1 MLPFYLAAENV
12 PVEES
17 GPNPVIPNGGEL
29 IIGLITFG
37 IVVYVLMKYAW
48 PRMEATFQARRDAIE
63 GGIKRAEEAQAEAQR
78 LLGEYRQQLAEAR
91 TEAAQIR
98 DNARAEGQRIIE
110 EMRTTAQ
117 EESAR
122 IVARGEEQLTVQR
135 QQVVRELRGE
145 IGTLATSLAE
155 RVVGESL
162 ADDPVRQR
170 TIDRFLDDLDGMAGS
185 VPAGVASDTAA
196 GGSAAAGTG
205 GGAES
210 ASGDGR
216 PTGGA
221 SAIRTDDDDN
231 GGGRSRRRR

>member
-1 MLPFYLAAENV
+1 MLPFYLAAEET

-29 IIGLITFG
+29 IIGLLTFA

-63 GGIKRAEEAQAEAQR
+63 GGVKRAEEAQAEAQR
-78 LLGEYRQQLAEAR
+78 LLTEYRQQLSEAR

-122 IVARGEEQLTVQR
+122 IVARGEEQLATAR
-135 QQVVRELRGE
+135 QQVVNELRGQ
-145 IGTLATSLAE
+145 IGTLAVQLAGQ
-155 RVVGESL
+155 VVGESL
-162 ADDPVRQR
+162 ADDARRSGTV
-170 TIDRFLDDLDGMAGS
+170 DRFLAELDGMA
-185 VPAGVASDTAA
+185 AA
-196 GGSAAAGTG
+196 GD
-205 GGAES
+205 GAV
-210 ASGDGR
+210 
-216 PTGGA
+216 GA
-221 SAIRTDDDDN
+221 RKSTR
-231 GGGRSRRRR
+231 